1 MQFVMLMMELTE
13 DFLTLLITAVL
24 IIGVLSVFLIFI
36 YYNIIVNIDESR
48 REVFILGDTL
58 LSNLCLTDGLKGL
71 FSEEKLDQLTA
82 DASCLGELNID
93 YIAITIYETGEIWNI
108 KIENTNIGRDARFDV
123 NVKLETGETKL
134 AEMVVVI

>member
-1 MQFVMLMMELTE
+1 M
-13 DFLTLLITAVL
+13 
-24 IIGVLSVFLIFI
+24 
-36 YYNIIVNIDESR
+36 
-48 REVFILGDTL
+48 
-58 LSNLCLTDGLKGL
+58 CLTDGLKGL